1 MKKKS
6 VIDLFVRKLKGKIAV
21 SAAIAV
27 AGIMA
32 ITPVSALAN
41 VTATEDE
48 CICEKQCMEDGIN
61 ADCKVCMKDI
71 TECDGMA
78 EEKDVDPEVISETDA
93 EEVSEPMGPFTPSG
107 NLTLVDDYGSTEKS
121 GKQFITMVTKNGNY
135 FYLIIDRDAE
145 GNETVHFLNMVDEAD
160 LMALMDDEEAQQF
173 TEIVE
178 EPEEEAEEEPEE
190 VIEEKPEEKSHSAGP
205 IVLLFI
211 LAAGGVVGYTYYKN
225 KNLGKR
231 EKAEVDPDADY
242 DEGEDYIDSLKDDDD
257 FEVVDLEDIID
268 EAEEAEEETEE

>member
-71 TECDGMA
+71 TKCEGIA
-78 EEKDVDPEVISETDA
+78 EEKAVESEVISETDA
-93 EEVSEPMGPFTPSG
+93 EEVSEPMGPLTPSG

-121 GKQFITMVTKNGNY
+121 GKQFITMVTKSGNY

-190 VIEEKPEEKSHSAGP
+190 VIEEEPEEKSHSAGP

-211 LAAGGVVGYTYYKN
+211 LAAGGIVGYTYYKN

-257 FEVVDLEDIID
+257 FEVVDLEEIMD
-268 EAEEAEEETEE
+268 EAEEESDS